1 VRHRRPISAGLA
13 FLSVLLGLTAVIG
26 SSGSSAPVSGQTA
39 DASSLTNAGQVE
51 VPIRLA
57 DPAVAAVVR
66 PGDVVDVIASDRGAS
81 ARVVAARVTVTR
93 LPETGGDGLWGTRDG
108 LVMVAS
114 DEDEALALAGAAAR
128 GPVTIVIHP

>member
-1 VRHRRPISAGLA
+1 M
-13 FLSVLLGLTAVIG
+13 
-26 SSGSSAPVSGQTA
+26 
-39 DASSLTNAGQVE
+39 VE

-66 PGDVVDVIASDRGAS
+66 PGDVVDVIAADRGVT
-81 ARVVAARVTVTR
+81 ARVVAARVTVTQ
-93 LPETGGDGLWGTRDG
+93 LPDAGGDGLWGPRDG

-114 DEDEALALAGAAAR
+114 DEDDALALAGAAAR